1 MPSRTHFDVV
11 LLQLRLS
18 MVWQTV
24 LNSDANTWVIFL
36 LGDQGQI
43 VLHHSS
49 VYKLSIDSNSCRP
62 IDAKSCK
69 SYTFS

>member
-1 MPSRTHFDVV
+1 MPSRTHFDVI
-11 LLQLRLS
+11 LLQLRFS
-18 MVWQTV
+18 MVWQTL

-36 LGDQGQI
+36 LGDQGQNI
-43 VLHHSS
+43 LRDSS

-62 IDAKSCK
+62 TDEKSCK